1 MYETLVINLGTT
13 DFSDNL
19 RFELKLNILDTSCC
33 FFFFSYNCFPVP
45 RMIFSC

>member
-33 FFFFSYNCFPVP
+33 FFFFFLQLLPSA
-45 RMIFSC
+45 